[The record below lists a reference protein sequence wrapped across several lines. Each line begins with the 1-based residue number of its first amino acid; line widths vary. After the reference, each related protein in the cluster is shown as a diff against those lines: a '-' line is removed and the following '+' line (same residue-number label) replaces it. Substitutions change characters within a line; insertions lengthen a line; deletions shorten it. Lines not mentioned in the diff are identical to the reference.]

1 MDAALGL
8 LMFIPFMMAQGIAI
22 FATAF
27 LASRVLRIG
36 NAVPSRLVLMAM
48 SWIAW
53 IIFTIGGYTMLG
65 GEGGFMDGLGLVW
78 MLCLMSTIPAVVFA
92 TIWALWPATSCNAR
106 S

>member
-1 MDAALGL
+1 MALGL
-8 LMFIPFMMAQGIAI
+8 LMLIPFMALQGIAT

-36 NAVPSRLVLMAM
+36 NTVLSRLMLMTM

-53 IIFTIGGYTMLG
+53 IVFTIGGYAMLG
-65 GEGGFMDGLGLVW
+65 GEGGFMDGFGLVW
-78 MLCLMSTIPAVVFA
+78 VLCLMSTIPTTVFA
-92 TIWALWPATSCNAR
+92 TIWALRPATSRNAR